1 VDRIDDVQHWSLQLS
16 PGEQQRIAFAR
27 AMLQKPAWLF
37 LDEATSALDDAAE
50 EKLYRMLKERL
61 PGTTIIS
68 VGHRPALIAFHSRRL
83 ELREDGDGTR
93 VLVAI

>member
-1 VDRIDDVQHWSLQLS
+1 
-16 PGEQQRIAFAR
+16 
-27 AMLQKPAWLF
+27 
-37 LDEATSALDDAAE
+37 
-50 EKLYRMLKERL
+50 MLKERL